1 MINKDMKTEKPND
14 ESLDKQIDEKIDD
27 TSGVY
32 VEEFIKIFDPDS
44 GEVQYEGRG

>member
-14 ESLDKQIDEKIDD
+14 ESLDEKIDD